1 MLTQYKI
8 GDLVWAKLGT
18 APLVGVVVYKDVKH
32 ERYLIRFWGT
42 TGLLF
47 GGCVD
52 TLSARREERLVS
64 R

>member
-32 ERYLIRFWGT
+32 ERYLIRFSG
-42 TGLLF
+42 
-47 GGCVD
+47 VQQD
-52 TLSARREERLVS
+52 YYSADALTPYVPNEDA
-64 R
+64 